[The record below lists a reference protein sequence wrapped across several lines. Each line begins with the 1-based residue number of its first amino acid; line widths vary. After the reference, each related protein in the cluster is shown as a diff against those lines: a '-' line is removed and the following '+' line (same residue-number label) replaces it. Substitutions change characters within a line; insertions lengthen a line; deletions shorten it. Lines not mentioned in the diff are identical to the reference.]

1 MAVLFLLLCGTAVI
15 ILGYFSYYFSRG
27 HFVHR
32 TEAIIDTDLHYVSQ
46 WQDPARIAKAL
57 DRPDRVFLLLSP
69 DEKKIVGNLDKL
81 PETVSLL
88 AEGTLTFSTKPASGS
103 NSSVLNSSGSNSSG
117 SNSFGPSSFDTEKDY
132 AAKIYTYPNKNRLLI
147 GVDITS
153 VTSDYRLMQWL
164 SFLSIGF
171 MVLVIITSYMI
182 SRFVVSNTNRI
193 ALTAKQI
200 METGD
205 LSQRIELTSRWD
217 DLSYM
222 AGIINDLLD
231 RIQLLMQ
238 GIRQVSDNIAH
249 DLRTPLTRLHHNLE
263 DLRSQDH
270 INQNSQAYESVDKLV
285 NETDQMQRTFNA
297 LLRISRIESGKQH
310 SAFEPLEL
318 NQLLQDVI
326 ELYEPLLEE
335 KAITLKQDVEH
346 ITLQGDRNL
355 LFQAFGN
362 LMDNAVKFTPAKGW
376 INLSLQKQ
384 GTDVIFVI
392 EDSGPG
398 VPSSDLSKIFE
409 RFYRAES
416 SRHTPGS
423 GLGLSLVG
431 AVTDLHKGHISAE
444 NGQKGLRLIIR
455 FS

>member
-1 MAVLFLLLCGTAVI
+1 MAILFLLLCGTAVI

-27 HFVHR
+27 HFVQR
-32 TEAIIDTDLHYVSQ
+32 TEAIIDTELSYVSQ
-46 WQDPARIAKAL
+46 WQDPARIARAL
-57 DRPDRVFLLLSP
+57 DRPDRVFLLLSS
-69 DEKKIVGNLDKL
+69 DEKKIVGNLEKL
-81 PETVSLL
+81 PETVSIL
-88 AEGTLTFSTKPASGS
+88 AEGTLTFSTKPAT
-103 NSSVLNSSGSNSSG
+103 GSNSSG
-117 SNSFGPSSFDTEKDY
+117 TQSSGSRSFDTEKDY

-147 GVDITS
+147 GIDITS
-153 VTSDYRLMQWL
+153 VTSDYKLMQWL

-171 MVLVIITSYMI
+171 MVLVIITSYLI

-193 ALTAKQI
+193 AVTAKQI
-200 METGD
+200 IETGD

-231 RIQLLMQ
+231 RIQLLMR

-270 INQNSQAYESVDKLV
+270 ITQNPQAYEIVDKLV

-318 NQLLQDVI
+318 TELLQDVV
-326 ELYEPLLEE
+326 ELYEPLMEE
-335 KAITLKQDVEH
+335 KSITLKQDFETVA
-346 ITLQGDRNL
+346 LQGDRNL

-376 INLSLQKQ
+376 INLTLNKQ
-384 GTDVIFVI
+384 GTEIIFVI
-392 EDSGPG
+392 EDNGPG
-398 VPSSDLSKIFE
+398 VPSSDLDKIFD

-431 AVTDLHKGHISAE
+431 AVTDLHNGHISAE
-444 NGQKGLRLIIR
+444 NGEKGLRLTIH

>member
-1 MAVLFLLLCGTAVI
+1 MAVLFLMLCGTAVI
-15 ILGYFSYYFSRG
+15 ILGYFSYYFTRG
-27 HFVHR
+27 HFVHG
-32 TEAIIDTDLHYVSQ
+32 TEAIIDTDLSYVSQ
-46 WQDPARIAKAL
+46 WQDPARIANAL
-57 DRPDRVFLLLSP
+57 DRPDRVYLLLSP
-69 DEKKIVGNLDKL
+69 DGKKIVGNLDEL

-88 AEGTLTFSTKPASGS
+88 AEGTLTFSIPVAAKA
-103 NSSVLNSSGSNSSG
+103 NSL
-117 SNSFGPSSFDTEKDY
+117 DTEKDY

-147 GVDITS
+147 GVDITP
-153 VTSDYRLMQWL
+153 VTSDYKLMQWL

-171 MVLVIITSYMI
+171 MVLVIITSYLI
-182 SRFVVSNTNRI
+182 SRFVATNTNRI

-200 METGD
+200 IETGD

-222 AGIINDLLD
+222 AGVINDLLD
-231 RIQLLMQ
+231 RIQLLMR

-263 DLRSQDH
+263 ALRSQDH
-270 INQNSQAYESVDKLV
+270 IAQNQQAYETVDKLV

-310 SAFEPLEL
+310 SAFEPLAL
-318 NQLLQDVI
+318 DDLLQDVI

-335 KAITLKQDVEH
+335 KSITLKKDFETLV
-346 ITLQGDRNL
+346 LQGDRNL

-362 LMDNAVKFTPAKGW
+362 LMDNAVKFTPIGGR
-376 INLSLQKQ
+376 IDLGLHKQ
-384 GTDVIFVI
+384 GTETAFVI
-392 EDSGPG
+392 EDNGPG
-398 VPSSDLSKIFE
+398 VPSTDLEKIFE

-431 AVTDLHKGHISAE
+431 AVTDLHQGHISAE
-444 NGQKGLRLIIR
+444 NGEKGLRLTIR

>member
-103 NSSVLNSSGSNSSG
+103 NSSVLNSSDSNSSG
-117 SNSFGPSSFDTEKDY
+117 SNSFDTEKDY

-153 VTSDYRLMQWL
+153 VTSDYRVMQWL

-270 INQNSQAYESVDKLV
+270 INQNPQAYESVDKLV

-318 NQLLQDVI
+318 DQLLQDVI

-346 ITLQGDRNL
+346 ISLQGDRNL

-398 VPSSDLSKIFE
+398 VPSTDLGKIFE

-431 AVTDLHKGHISAE
+431 AVIDLHKGHISAE

>member
-27 HFVHR
+27 HFVQR

-57 DRPDRVFLLLSP
+57 NRPDRVYLLLSP
-69 DEKKIVGNLDKL
+69 DEKKIIGNLDEL

-88 AEGTLTFSTKPASGS
+88 AEGTLTFSVTPPAESKSPES
-103 NSSVLNSSGSNSSG
+103 NSPDIKTPDINTPDINLSG
-117 SNSFGPSSFDTEKDY
+117 TEKDY

-153 VTSDYRLMQWL
+153 VTNDYKLMQWL

-171 MVLVIITSYMI
+171 MVLVIVTSYLI

-231 RIQLLMQ
+231 RIQLLMR

-270 INQNSQAYESVDKLV
+270 ITQNQQAYETVDKLV

-297 LLRISRIESGKQH
+297 LLRISRIEAGKQH
-310 SAFEPLEL
+310 SAFEPMDLGE
-318 NQLLQDVI
+318 LLQDVI

-335 KAITLKQDVEH
+335 KAITLEQDVQN
-346 ITLQGDRNL
+346 ITLRGDRNL

-362 LMDNAVKFTPAKGW
+362 LMDNAAKFTPTKGW
-376 INLSLQKQ
+376 IRLSLRKQ
-384 GTDVIFVI
+384 EARIIFVI

-398 VPSSDLSKIFE
+398 VPPTDLDKIFE
-409 RFYRAES
+409 RFYRTES

-431 AVTDLHKGHISAE
+431 AVIDLHKGQISAE
-444 NGQKGLRLIIR
+444 NGEKGLRLTIR

>member
-1 MAVLFLLLCGTAVI
+1 MAILFLLLCGTAVI

-27 HFVHR
+27 HFVQR
-32 TEAIIDTDLHYVSQ
+32 TEAIIDTELSYVSQ
-46 WQDPARIAKAL
+46 WQDPARIARAL
-57 DRPDRVFLLLSP
+57 DRPGRVYLLLSP
-69 DEKKIVGNLDKL
+69 DQKKIVGNLDKL

-88 AEGTLTFSTKPASGS
+88 AEGTLTFSTKP
-103 NSSVLNSSGSNSSG
+103 VTVSNSSG
-117 SNSFGPSSFDTEKDY
+117 SISFGTEKDY
-132 AAKIYTYPNKNRLLI
+132 AAKIYTYPNKTRLLI
-147 GVDITS
+147 GIDITS
-153 VTSDYRLMQWL
+153 VTSDYKLMQWL

-171 MVLVIITSYMI
+171 MVLVIITSYLI

-193 ALTAKQI
+193 AVTAKQI
-200 METGD
+200 IETGD

-231 RIQLLMQ
+231 RIQLLMR

-270 INQNSQAYESVDKLV
+270 IIQNPQAYETVDKLV

-318 NQLLQDVI
+318 TELLQDVI
-326 ELYEPLLEE
+326 ELYEPLMEE
-335 KAITLKQDVEH
+335 KSITLKQDLETVA
-346 ITLQGDRNL
+346 LQGDRNL

-376 INLSLQKQ
+376 INLSLRKQ
-384 GTDVIFVI
+384 GAEVIFII
-392 EDSGPG
+392 EDNGPG
-398 VPSSDLSKIFE
+398 VPPSDLGKIFD

-431 AVTDLHKGHISAE
+431 AVTDLHNGHISAE
-444 NGQKGLRLIIR
+444 KGENGLRLTIR

>member
-1 MAVLFLLLCGTAVI
+1 MAVLFLMLCGTAVI
-15 ILGYFSYYFSRG
+15 ILGYFSYYFTRG
-27 HFVHR
+27 HFVHG
-32 TEAIIDTDLHYVSQ
+32 TEAIIDTDLSYVSQ
-46 WQDPARIAKAL
+46 WQDPIRIASAL
-57 DRPDRVFLLLSP
+57 DRPDRVYLLLSP
-69 DEKKIVGNLDKL
+69 DGKKIVGSLDEL

-88 AEGTLTFSTKPASGS
+88 AEGTLTFSIPVASEA
-103 NSSVLNSSGSNSSG
+103 NS
-117 SNSFGPSSFDTEKDY
+117 PDTEKDY

-147 GVDITS
+147 GVDITP
-153 VTSDYRLMQWL
+153 VTSDYKLMQWL

-171 MVLVIITSYMI
+171 MVLVIITSYLI
-182 SRFVVSNTNRI
+182 SRFVATNTNRI

-200 METGD
+200 IETGD

-217 DLSYM
+217 DLSHM
-222 AGIINDLLD
+222 AGVINDLLD
-231 RIQLLMQ
+231 RIQLLMR

-270 INQNSQAYESVDKLV
+270 IAQNQQAYETVDKLV

-318 NQLLQDVI
+318 GELLQDVI

-335 KAITLKQDVEH
+335 KSITLKKDFETLV
-346 ITLQGDRNL
+346 LQGDRNL
-355 LFQAFGN
+355 LFQAFSN
-362 LMDNAVKFTPAKGW
+362 LMDNAVKFTPTGGR
-376 INLSLQKQ
+376 IDLGLHKQ
-384 GTDVIFVI
+384 GTETVFVI
-392 EDSGPG
+392 EDNGPG
-398 VPSSDLSKIFE
+398 VPATDLEKIFE

-444 NGQKGLRLIIR
+444 NGEKGLRLTIR

>member
-1 MAVLFLLLCGTAVI
+1 MAILFLLLCGTAVI
-15 ILGYFSYYFSRG
+15 ILGYFSYYFSHG
-27 HFVHR
+27 HFVQR
-32 TEAIIDTDLHYVSQ
+32 TEAIIDTELSYVSQ
-46 WQDPARIAKAL
+46 WQDPARIARAL
-57 DRPDRVFLLLSP
+57 DRPGRVYLLLSP
-69 DEKKIVGNLDKL
+69 DGKKIFGNLDKL

-88 AEGTLTFSTKPASGS
+88 AEGTLTFATKP
-103 NSSVLNSSGSNSSG
+103 VSGSNSSG
-117 SNSFGPSSFDTEKDY
+117 SNSSGAAPSGPKSSGSGSFGTEKDY

-147 GVDITS
+147 GIDITS
-153 VTSDYRLMQWL
+153 VTSDYKLMQWL

-171 MVLVIITSYMI
+171 MVLVIITSYLI

-193 ALTAKQI
+193 AVTAKQI
-200 METGD
+200 IETGD

-231 RIQLLMQ
+231 RIQLLMR

-270 INQNSQAYESVDKLV
+270 IIQNPQAYETVDKLV

-318 NQLLQDVI
+318 TELLQDVI
-326 ELYEPLLEE
+326 ELYEPLMEE
-335 KAITLKQDVEH
+335 KSITLKQDLETVA
-346 ITLQGDRNL
+346 LQGDRNL

-376 INLSLQKQ
+376 INLSLRKQ
-384 GTDVIFVI
+384 GTEVIFII
-392 EDSGPG
+392 EDNGPG
-398 VPSSDLSKIFE
+398 VPPSDLGKIFD

-431 AVTDLHKGHISAE
+431 AVTDLHNGHISAE
-444 NGQKGLRLIIR
+444 NGEKGLRLTIR